1 MRKSIRHS
9 LAVMAAVLGLG
20 QALGQAQNVIDVD
33 IFNTGEIKAIPVHIE
48 GFTGDVL
55 SLLKFDLFVQGFEFV
70 ERSKAQFTI
79 KGSNKFIFDTRC
91 RIFSPIIRVFHIFKL
106 LQSITRRLYVF
117 IQYIPFTEHIFDFF
131 TSIIPIHNS

>member
-9 LAVMAAVLGLG
+9 LAVMAAVLRLG

-33 IFNTGEIKAIPVHIE
+33 IFNTGEVKAIPVHIE

-70 ERSKAQFTI
+70 EQARRSSPSRAATPAAA
-79 KGSNKFIFDTRC
+79 SRARC
-91 RIFSPIIRVFHIFKL
+91 
-106 LQSITRRLYVF
+106 T
-117 IQYIPFTEHIFDFF
+117 T
-131 TSIIPIHNS
+131 T